1 MRAPFWHAELSL
13 GFARRGPRTVLAD
26 NRHCGPLRVQK
37 ALYPES
43 PAVCHA
49 AIVHP
54 PAGIAGGD
62 RLDLHVQFLDEVAA
76 TKSEGPAHALLT
88 SPGAAK
94 WYRSGGNRAFQNV
107 SLAVRGTARLE
118 WLPQETI
125 VFDGAEP
132 VIRNSVCLDA
142 DATACG
148 WDILCLGRRAA
159 GERFASGELRQHS
172 DIARAGKLIWR
183 ERLCLPGGS
192 PLLDAP
198 SGLQGRSVLG
208 TFWLSAPQHGEDW
221 LSHARAAIDHAPDAA
236 ITQLPGV
243 LLARCLGDSAIAV
256 RETLTAVWHALR
268 PLAFDQAP
276 ITPRLWQT

>member
-1 MRAPFWHAELSL
+1 MRAPFWHAELTL
-13 GFARRGPRTVLAD
+13 GFARRGERTVLAE
-26 NRHCGPLRVQK
+26 NRHVGPLRVQK
-37 ALYPES
+37 ALYPEAA
-43 PAVCHA
+43 AVCHA

-62 RLDLHVQFLDEVAA
+62 HLQLLVRNA
-76 TKSEGPAHALLT
+76 TSAHALIT

-94 WYRSGGNRAFQNV
+94 WYRSGGNRSFQTV
-107 SLAVRGTARLE
+107 VLDVAGAGCLE

-132 VIRNSVCLDA
+132 VIRTSVSLDA
-142 DATACG
+142 GATACG

-159 GERFASGELRQHS
+159 GERFLSGELRQHS
-172 DIARAGKLIWR
+172 EIVRAGKLLWR
-183 ERLCLPGGS
+183 ERVVLPGGS
-192 PLLDAP
+192 PLLDAAA
-198 SGLQGRSVLG
+198 GFQGKSVLG
-208 TFWLSAPQHGEDW
+208 TFWLSAPQHDEDW
-221 LSHARAAIDHAPDAA
+221 LPLARAAAPDVA

-256 RETLTAVWHALR
+256 REALTAVWHALR
-268 PLAFDQAP
+268 PLAFHQPP